1 MFHSL
6 SEEHLEKIVE
16 IQLGRLRARLAE
28 RHIELELAG
37 EAVRHLVRAG
47 YDPNYG
53 ARPLKRAIQK
63 EVETPLARLL
73 LKGEIRDGARL
84 VAGLDG
90 SRGELKFT
98 TTQRGQS

>member
-1 MFHSL
+1 M
-6 SEEHLEKIVE
+6 
-16 IQLGRLRARLAE
+16 
-28 RHIELELAG
+28 
-37 EAVRHLVRAG
+37 
-47 YDPNYG
+47 
-53 ARPLKRAIQK
+53 KRAIQK